1 MPVLLGD
8 EVEGGDV
15 IYKKW
20 FNIIISEYFGGLR
33 RRGIRPGLLAII
45 VGHFCVK
52 HGVIHDQN

>member
-1 MPVLLGD
+1 M
-8 EVEGGDV
+8 
-15 IYKKW
+15 ITYKKW

-33 RRGIRPGLLAII
+33 KRGIRPGLLAIC